1 MSAVEMIACTTA
13 GVISILIGVFGTPRV
28 THEAREKEGM
38 NFFLF
43 SHISLLTK
51 SASLFINILAG
62 VKGSFLLNHLL
73 CYIRFNVFEASCCL
87 LWLLV
92 AD

>member
-1 MSAVEMIACTTA
+1 MIACTTA
-13 GVISILIGVFGTPRV
+13 GVIGILIGVFDTPHVTRV
-28 THEAREKEGM
+28 HEAREKEGM

-43 SHISLLTK
+43 SHIPLLTK

-62 VKGSFLLNHLL
+62 VKGSFFLNHLL
-73 CYIRFNVFEASCCL
+73 CYIRFNVLEASCCL